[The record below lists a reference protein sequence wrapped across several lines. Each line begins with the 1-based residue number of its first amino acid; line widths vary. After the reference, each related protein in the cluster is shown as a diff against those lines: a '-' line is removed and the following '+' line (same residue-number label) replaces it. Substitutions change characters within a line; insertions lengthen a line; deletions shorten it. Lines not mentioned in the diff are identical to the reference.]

1 LDSIADRGLGEET
14 RQFALLLNSV
24 VDYAIYMLDA
34 EGVIRSWNPG
44 GERIKGYR
52 ADEVLGRHFS
62 LFYAPEDVAAGL
74 PAQGLATAKQEGRF
88 EAEGWRLRKDGT
100 RFRANVVIDAIR
112 EQGRLIGYAKITRD
126 ITERFK
132 AQETMQAIQRNHA
145 HSQRMEAVGKLTL
158 GLAHDFNNLLT
169 VIINS
174 LDLIGARPG
183 ADDRTRR
190 LVETALR
197 ASDRGAL
204 LTRQLL
210 AFGRGQDL
218 APEPHDINLLL
229 RRSLELYRRA
239 AGDSIVLE
247 LDLARELPQVEVDAT
262 QLEAAVLNLVSNS
275 HDAMPH
281 GGTIVL
287 RTRLKAAANPAH
299 PGATPTDHV
308 CISVADNGTGM
319 AADVQ
324 ERVFE
329 PFFTTKPVGQ
339 GSGLGLSQVFGFA
352 AQSNG
357 FVQLSTAPS
366 AGTTITLCLPPME
379 P

>member
-1 LDSIADRGLGEET
+1 LDSIAERGLGEET

-247 LDLARELPQVEVDAT
+247 LDLARELPRVEVDAT

-287 RTRLKAAANPAH
+287 RTHLEAAANPAH

-308 CISVADNGTGM
+308 CISVTDDGTGM

-357 FVQLSTAPS
+357 FVQLSTEPS